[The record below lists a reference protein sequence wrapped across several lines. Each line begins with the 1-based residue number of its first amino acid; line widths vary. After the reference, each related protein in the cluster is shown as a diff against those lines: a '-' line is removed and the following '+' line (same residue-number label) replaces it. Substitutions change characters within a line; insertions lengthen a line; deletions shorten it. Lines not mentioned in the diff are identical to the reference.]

1 MIKIAEQIH
10 NDMNASQN
18 GDTMDDI
25 VNRAV

>member
-10 NDMNASQN
+10 NDMNTSQN